1 MLQLTTAATDHLI
14 RVRDE
19 RGRGK
24 DAAARFV
31 SKGARVGLTF
41 AAKPGPDDRVIEGD
55 GIAVYLAPEVADALE
70 NAVIDASVDE
80 GKAILVMRRHRDR
93 AKTGATRAKA
103 SPAGVKATPTRRAA
117 KPS

>member
-19 RGRGK
+19 RGRSK
-24 DAAARFV
+24 DSAARFV

-41 AAKPGPDDRVIEGD
+41 AAKPGPKDHVIEGA
-55 GIAVYLAPEVADALE
+55 GIAVYLAPEVAEKLE

-80 GKAILVMRRHRDR
+80 GRAILVMRRHRERTKAGSTR
-93 AKTGATRAKA
+93 AKTSATA
-103 SPAGVKATPTRRAA
+103 KATPARRAA